1 MSDIEIT
8 KTDIHNR
15 KNKVKKY
22 IPNLIIENKK
32 VLDVK
37 IIPTKK
43 KMLQAADIVKE
54 YIIKNKR
61 KVFGGMAIN
70 EAIIAKNPKKSL
82 YTSNDFPDYDF
93 YSPDPIKDM
102 ITIANLLVKAG
113 FKEVSA
119 KEAFHTNTYKIQA
132 ELYENELADIS
143 YVWSFNYH
151 KIPTFVV
158 KGIHYVRPEFQI
170 MDMYRILTNPM
181 TGWFKVEKTYERCQ
195 LLENFYL
202 TQTKKQISQ
211 LSYNKKS
218 LDTPK
223 YLMSHLNELIDNFLK
238 VRNDVIIIGNLAY
251 NNLIETSKIYNMKKK
266 LIPISKISVYTNNY
280 DNVISDCISFI
291 KKNLD
296 KTGDLTVDQ
305 YHPFLELYGK
315 SSSININHHNI
326 ITIYST
332 DICQPYYLNNGLKY
346 ASYHLTLLHLYA
358 NRFKSFTFNKKND
371 ISLLTFMIKN
381 LQYARE
387 YFYKKNKKIGIEK
400 TPYQEL
406 QIECM
411 GNEIHTPFYEM
422 VQRTKKNKSFRY
434 FPSSGKTQTY
444 KEMMKKK
451 MIFPNYS
458 GNQKNKEPITIKL
471 KKKIDLKISK

>member
-1 MSDIEIT
+1 MSNIEIT
-8 KTDIHNR
+8 KRDINNR
-15 KNKVKKY
+15 KDKVKKY
-22 IPNLIIENKK
+22 IPDLIIENEK

-113 FKEVSA
+113 FSNVSA
-119 KEAFHTNTYKIQA
+119 KEAFHANTYKIQA

-158 KGIHYVRPEFQI
+158 KGIHFVRPDFQI

-181 TGWFKVEKTYERCQ
+181 TGWFKVEKNYKRCQ
-195 LLENFYL
+195 LLEDLYL
-202 TQTKKQISQ
+202 IKSKKQISQ

-218 LDTPK
+218 IFDNPK
-223 YLMSHLNELIDNFLK
+223 YLFSHLDNLIDNFLK

-280 DNVISDCISFI
+280 DNVVSDCISFI

-332 DICQPYYLNNGLKY
+332 DICQPYYSNNGLKY

-358 NRFKSFTFNKKND
+358 NRFKSYTLNKTNNVK
-371 ISLLTFMIKN
+371 LLTFMIEN
-381 LQYARE
+381 LQYCRE

-422 VQRTKKNKSFRY
+422 VQRTKQNKSFRY
-434 FPSSGKTQTY
+434 FPNVGKTKTY
-444 KEMMKKK
+444 AEMMKKK

-471 KKKIDLKISK
+471 KKK

>member
-1 MSDIEIT
+1 MSNIEIT
-8 KTDIHNR
+8 KRDINVR

-22 IPNLIIENKK
+22 IPDLIIENQKQINVK
-32 VLDVK
+32 V
-37 IIPTKK
+37 IPKMK
-43 KMLQAADIVKE
+43 KMLKAANIVRE

-70 EAIIAKNPKKSL
+70 EAIVQKYPKKAL

-93 YSPDPIKDM
+93 YSPDPIKDLVT
-102 ITIANLLVKAG
+102 ITNLLVEAG
-113 FKEVSA
+113 FKAVTA
-119 KEAFHTNTYKIQA
+119 KEAFHANTYKINA
-132 ELYENELADIS
+132 ELYESELADIS

-158 KGIHYVRPEFQI
+158 DGIHYVRPEFQI
-170 MDMYRILTNPM
+170 MDMYRILTNPI
-181 TGWFKVEKTYERCQ
+181 TGWFKVEKNYERCQ
-195 LLENFYL
+195 LLESIYL
-202 TQTKKQISQ
+202 NKTKKQISN

-218 LDTPK
+218 LDNPK
-223 YLMSHLNELIDNFLK
+223 YLTSHLNELIDNFLK
-238 VRNDVIIIGNLAY
+238 VRNDIIIIGNLAY
-251 NNLIETSKIYNMKKK
+251 NNLIETSKIYNMEKK

-280 DNVISDCISFI
+280 DNVVSDCISFI

-296 KTGDLTVDQ
+296 KTGNLTVDQ

-332 DICQPYYLNNGLKY
+332 YICQPYYLNNKMKY

-358 NRFKSFTFNKKND
+358 TRFKAYTLQKKNEVN
-371 ISLLTFMIKN
+371 LLTFMIEN

-411 GNEIHTPFYEM
+411 GNEIRTPFYEM

-434 FPSSGKTQTY
+434 YPSSGKTQTY
-444 KEMMKKK
+444 KEIMKTK

-458 GNQKNKEPITIKL
+458 GNKRNKEPIIIKL
-471 KKKIDLKISK
+471 QKNIKKK